1 MKTFTR
7 IVSIV
12 LCFLIVISTILV
24 YASESKFISYNVQVL
39 DEYGEITESDE
50 AAYFD
55 GKDLFVT
62 IDFFT
67 DYTLYY
73 YDAETT
79 SFIRKGQEKSSKYG
93 RVELDLL
100 NKKSILYMNPLSKK
114 EYNLDNVYEFG
125 SQTFLPLAQMSSLL
139 KASLSIKNDT
149 MRIVN
154 SGYSL
159 VDADYAMSKI
169 CGKNS
174 LINYTVDDVIDD
186 IYGGSEKAY
195 YLSCVLGYF
204 GSTIFGLRLSKL
216 DFITNL
222 GDYEEYENFLEKCV
236 TNNDTYIEALT
247 TNDDLINRFNNTYNF
262 NKDINDLSKDMKDVT
277 SLVKDVA
284 EPLKDES
291 LSDALLWINARDWNA
306 LFDTISTLTNIA
318 DYYLKLGSMCE
329 DNKNM
334 INAVESK
341 SSVSDNGLPLHLA
354 IENIQKKYGQD
365 LVNNIMTEI
374 GQELVDKAV
383 SKGKKIVLEKV
394 IPSTAAISIVAKIFK
409 HMGFDIASD
418 SDYSIMIDLNTKS
431 MLFNDYSYQES
442 ILKHK
447 KTSQTEKYRLS
458 AIFFLQSC
466 EQTYTSA
473 NTLAKKIKSGK
484 NYNDEI
490 SKVDTVLSLYYLAIQ
505 SKYFDNFSDI
515 DKNIENNK
523 KEINES
529 NIINNATEIS
539 QDEAN
544 VIISGYNC
552 SIVNKLAQGTWYDL
566 YSFALPGDA
575 FESFTFDKSGNVNVY
590 FSDNEDEER
599 YSTKYTILND
609 NSLQFTLNNDELV
622 TAEIVK
628 NSNIVKVLKKGKIS
642 TCSAW
647 TNEEYDLNNQS
658 AFAKNIIGQWDSEY
672 MSNEV
677 KPSVYQLVSLYQID
691 NDTNCIFGA
700 VIVDHGQIDLTGYSI
715 TDNLV
720 AFNWND
726 GWFLLEKTDN
736 SNRVNALLFK
746 DKSLDFA
753 YEQWERLN

>member
-1 MKTFTR
+1 MKILNKIISFA
-7 IVSIV
+7 
-12 LCFLIVISTILV
+12 LCFFIISSTIPV
-24 YASESKFISYNVQVL
+24 YANASKFISYNVQEL
-39 DEYGEITESDE
+39 DEYGEITESNE
-50 AAYFD
+50 VAYFD
-55 GKDLFVT
+55 GENLFVT
-62 IDFFT
+62 VDFFT
-67 DYTLYY
+67 DFTLYY
-73 YDAETT
+73 YDTEAT
-79 SFIRKGQEKSSKYG
+79 SFIRKGQDKSSKFG
-93 RVELDLL
+93 RVEIDLT
-100 NKKSILYMNPLSKK
+100 NKKAIVYMNPLSKK
-114 EYNLDNVYEFG
+114 EYDLDNVYNFG
-125 SQTFLPLAQMSSLL
+125 NKTFLPLAQISSYL
-139 KASLSIKNDT
+139 KTSLSIKDDT

-409 HMGFDIASD
+409 HIGFDIASD

-490 SKVDTVLSLYYLAIQ
+490 SKVDTVLSLYYLAVQ

-529 NIINNATEIS
+529 NIINNATKIS
-539 QDEAN
+539 QDDAN
-544 VIISGYNC
+544 IIISGYNC
-552 SIVNKLAQGTWYDL
+552 SILNKLVQGTWYALDIFV
-566 YSFALPGDA
+566 YSGDSYETFKFDKNGNIHVVTGMEYKEEYNVKYEVLNDDSVQFALKDSR
-575 FESFTFDKSGNVNVY
+575 EIK
-590 FSDNEDEER
+590 
-599 YSTKYTILND
+599 L
-609 NSLQFTLNNDELV
+609 EL
-622 TAEIVK
+622 IK
-628 NSNIVKVLKKGKIS
+628 NSNVIKAVYTGDNILHHTYWS
-642 TCSAW
+642 
-647 TNEEYDLNNQS
+647 NEEY
-658 AFAKNIIGQWDSEY
+658 NINSHSEFSKSVMGQWDSDFFAKAVSP
-672 MSNEV
+672 SN
-677 KPSVYQLVSLYQID
+677 YQLVSIYSMPDDSNGIYGG
-691 NDTNCIFGA
+691 I
-700 VIVDHGQIDLTGYSI
+700 IVDHGEVDLNGASI
-715 TDNLV
+715 NENMV
-720 AFNWND
+720 GFSWSE
-726 GWFLLEKTDN
+726 GWFILEKTNDPD
-736 SNRVNALLFK
+736 VLNALIITDSDEFE
-746 DKSLDFA
+746 F
-753 YEQWERLN
+753 ETWTRLN